1 MLLNRGKLNTVVQL
15 TSHLTRIFG
24 GRQAEDK
31 SLRSVVY
38 KVKPL
43 SHYSD
48 SWEWTIVEQSNGKT
62 ISNIVESLYLEALG
76 NGARLADIGI
86 WKSLFDRT
94 VLAKVYQLADGGYIR
109 LLNDR
114 EERQDSVPTSAM
126 HKKGESNPMNPESPR
141 TAEPANQLS
150 QVPSEARAAR
160 NGTDAI
166 VFAGRFEILPSFAA
180 ETPNLL
186 GRLVHTESAP

>member
-1 MLLNRGKLNTVVQL
+1 MLLNREKLNTVVQL

-24 GRQAEDK
+24 VRQAEDK

-114 EERQDSVPTSAM
+114 EERQDSVPTSVDQYLQNFKATGKGGDAY
-126 HKKGESNPMNPESPR
+126 KKPVATYDKSY
-141 TAEPANQLS
+141 
-150 QVPSEARAAR
+150 V
-160 NGTDAI
+160 
-166 VFAGRFEILPSFAA
+166 EID
-180 ETPNLL
+180 T
-186 GRLVHTESAP
+186 